1 MKLTKYLK
9 KGMAVLLTATFCM
22 GLSAGLTGCG
32 KDTTKEDSK
41 DIDTF
46 RIMIAPYQD
55 ADTLLTGLEPLGG
68 MIKDELA
75 TQGYNVGNV
84 EITVGTSYSAVGE
97 ALSAGTADAGFISGG
112 TYVTYD
118 DDCDVLLTAQRK
130 AINKDSLNA
139 RDWNDGTEEAFTD
152 NLTTYY
158 RSIIL
163 AGPSAKG
170 QELAAKVNAGQKLT
184 WDDLNG
190 ATWAVMGASSASGYI
205 YPSLWLYNNYG
216 KQISDLANVVQ
227 SDSYTTSMSRLAAG
241 QVDVIVGFAHMR
253 AKYAANWMS
262 KFGGTDDCYKQT
274 AVLAVTDQIMDDTI
288 CVSKNSDIMSE
299 GFKKAFADA
308 CINIGK
314 SEDGL
319 KVLNVLSHIGYQY
332 AQSSDYDAE
341 RAAQNMLKKLFT
353 FKLSGRT
360 IYMLQI
366 DSVSKLYKG
375 GDKALDNIS
384 FSVEQGEFI
393 SVIGKSG
400 AGKTTL
406 FRMLNGM
413 IKPTTGS
420 IIINNQDF
428 AKLKGKKKRDIQKTI
443 GTIYQDFC
451 LVDTL
456 TCFDNVLNGALAERN
471 AFQALFGIFSKE
483 QKEYAEKQLEAVGL
497 SEKMYSYAGKLSGG
511 QKQRVAIARALMSK
525 PDIIL
530 ADEPVAS
537 LDPYSAEQITDIL
550 VQLNK
555 QYNMTVIMN
564 SHSVELALKKSD
576 RIIGIADGKL
586 VLDKKSPEVT
596 NEDIR
601 FVYGGAYEKYE

>member
-75 TQGYNVGNV
+75 AQGYNVGNV

-139 RDWNDGTEEAFTD
+139 KDWNDGTEETFTV

-163 AGPSAKG
+163 AGPSTKG

-341 RAAQNMLKKLFT
+341 RAAQNMLKK
-353 FKLSGRT
+353 
-360 IYMLQI
+360 
-366 DSVSKLYKG
+366 
-375 GDKALDNIS
+375 
-384 FSVEQGEFI
+384 
-393 SVIGKSG
+393 
-400 AGKTTL
+400 
-406 FRMLNGM
+406 
-413 IKPTTGS
+413 
-420 IIINNQDF
+420 
-428 AKLKGKKKRDIQKTI
+428 
-443 GTIYQDFC
+443 
-451 LVDTL
+451 
-456 TCFDNVLNGALAERN
+456 
-471 AFQALFGIFSKE
+471 
-483 QKEYAEKQLEAVGL
+483 
-497 SEKMYSYAGKLSGG
+497 
-511 QKQRVAIARALMSK
+511 
-525 PDIIL
+525 
-530 ADEPVAS
+530 
-537 LDPYSAEQITDIL
+537 
-550 VQLNK
+550 
-555 QYNMTVIMN
+555 
-564 SHSVELALKKSD
+564 
-576 RIIGIADGKL
+576 
-586 VLDKKSPEVT
+586 
-596 NEDIR
+596 
-601 FVYGGAYEKYE
+601 